1 MSYYFTNKHE
11 VFKNICAMHAGCY
24 SFKSIGEVFL
34 ARYARGEINQK
45 LLELALTYADEMQD
59 VFELTESRMKLVAG
73 FNSYK
78 ANLTNWLSDPRGC
91 YVKNG
96 Q

>member
-1 MSYYFTNKHE
+1 
-11 VFKNICAMHAGCY
+11 MHAGCY

-59 VFELTESRMKLVAG
+59 VSSLQNQE
-73 FNSYK
+73 
-78 ANLTNWLSDPRGC
+78 
-91 YVKNG
+91 
-96 Q
+96 